1 MLLFNLPFMGVRT
14 SLWCNELINRYNFTD
29 IPEKKKDEYHSA
41 PKSTFARERDLYQSW
56 NREITL
62 LSMNI

>member
-29 IPEKKKDEYHSA
+29 IPEKKK
-41 PKSTFARERDLYQSW
+41 
-56 NREITL
+56 
-62 LSMNI
+62 MNIIQPPNQLLPENETFTRAGTEK